1 MLHLLV
7 FLSMQKNPIDILST
21 FWGYKAFRPSQEPV
35 IEAILQKNDVLALLP
50 TGGGKSI
57 CFQVPG
63 LAIGGLTLVI
73 SPLIALMDDQVKSLK
88 SKGIRASAVTSA
100 MGFREIDILL
110 NNAAM
115 GAYDFLYVSP
125 ERIQTPIFQE
135 RFKQMPVGLIVVDE
149 AHCISEWGHD
159 FRPSYMNIRLL
170 RELKATIP
178 IIALTATATNR
189 VKKDICEALKLVNP
203 VIHEVSF
210 YRDNLSYEV
219 IHTPNKMGSIIAYC
233 NGKDHMTGIVYCATR
248 KAVKEL
254 AKVFMSNK
262 LNASIYHG
270 GMSPEDRSASLNL
283 WMSGSTPIM
292 IATNAFGMGIDKPD
306 VRYVLHYDFPENL
319 ESYVQEAGRGGRD
332 GNQARS
338 IVFIDGSEAD
348 SYQKRFNLKFPEISR
363 IKSCYDQ
370 LMSNLRIAIGSGKNE
385 TYPIDLNLISQ
396 ELSVNYIEVYNMLK
410 ILELNQELYFN
421 ESSYHP
427 PKVRLLVHG
436 LDLYNFQIKYP
447 ETHPVI
453 QLIERISG
461 QDEQLSASF
470 QAAKAASA
478 LKISELRFH
487 ELLTF
492 LDLNGIIEYTPAIH
506 SPTVT
511 FLNERRPDD
520 YFQLSYESYTQRKEL
535 AKQKL
540 DSVIA
545 YLETTNCRSQTI
557 LKYFGQEA
565 TPCLACDIC
574 QKASIPIERT
584 EEFIL
589 EALSIPLGYL
599 ELIERI
605 PLPKDDLKLV
615 IRDMQLTQ
623 KIQLIDGKFYR

>member
-88 SKGIRASAVTSA
+88 SKGIRASSVTSA

-306 VRYVLHYDFPENL
+306 VRYVLHYDFPENI

-421 ESSYHP
+421 ESAYHP

-545 YLETTNCRSQTI
+545 YLETTSCRSQTI

-565 TPCLACDIC
+565 TPCLTCDSC
-574 QKASIPIERT
+574 QKANIPIERT

-599 ELIERI
+599 ELLERI
-605 PLPKDDLKLV
+605 PLPTDDLKLV

>member
-21 FWGYKAFRPSQEPV
+21 FWGHKAFRPSQEPV
-35 IEAILQKNDVLALLP
+35 IHAILEKKDILALLP

-63 LAIGGLTLVI
+63 LVIGGVTLVI

-88 SKGIRASAVTSA
+88 SKGIRATAVTSA
-100 MGFREIDILL
+100 MGYREIDILL
-110 NNAAM
+110 NNAAL

-125 ERIQTPIFQE
+125 ERIQTSLFQE

-170 RELKATIP
+170 REIKPTIP
-178 IIALTATATNR
+178 IVALTATATNK
-189 VKKDICEALKLVNP
+189 VKMDICEALELRNP

-210 YRDNLSYEV
+210 YRENLSYEV

-270 GMSPEDRSASLNL
+270 GMSPEERSASLNL
-283 WMSGSTPIM
+283 CMSGSTPIM
-292 IATNAFGMGIDKPD
+292 IATNAFGMGIDKPN
-306 VRYVLHYDFPENL
+306 VRYVLHYDFPENI

-332 GNQARS
+332 GQQARS
-338 IVFIDGSEAD
+338 IVFIDGTEAD
-348 SYQKRFNLKFPEISR
+348 SYHKRFNLKFPEISL
-363 IKSCYDQ
+363 IKSCYEQ

-385 TYPIDLNLISQ
+385 TYPIDLNLIGQ
-396 ELSVNYIEVYNMLK
+396 ELSVSYIEVYNMLK
-410 ILELNQELYFN
+410 ILELNQELYFS

-453 QLIERISG
+453 QLIEKISG

-470 QAAKAASA
+470 QSAKAATA
-478 LKISELRFH
+478 LKITELRLH

-520 YFQLSYESYTQRKEL
+520 YFQLSYESYTHRKEL

-540 DSVIA
+540 DSVIS
-545 YLETTNCRSQTI
+545 YLESTTCRSQTI
-557 LKYFGQEA
+557 LGYFGQEA
-565 TPCLACDIC
+565 TPCLTCDSC
-574 QKASIPIERT
+574 QKANIPIERT

-589 EALSIPLGYL
+589 EALNIPLGYL
-599 ELIERI
+599 ELLERI
-605 PLPKDDLKLV
+605 PLPTDDLKLV

>member
-88 SKGIRASAVTSA
+88 SKGIRASSVTSA

-421 ESSYHP
+421 ESAYHP

-436 LDLYNFQIKYP
+436 LDLYNFQIRYP

-470 QAAKAASA
+470 QAAKAATA
-478 LKISELRFH
+478 LKISELRLH

-545 YLETTNCRSQTI
+545 YLETTSCRSQTI

-599 ELIERI
+599 ELLERI